1 MVSYSAEDFVAALSS
16 EEGLS
21 LPTPPVIQTGLVDPN
36 VRDGETIRFAAGMQ
50 CSNWIEVPVGII
62 DKVDYLGNQ
71 PCGQHEYPY
80 VRLHLQPTT
89 DEGRVLASLLQSGT
103 TLEPTPPVP
112 MAPVPVSSMSS
123 YEAPPTSSYEAP
135 PMGTYEALP
144 MSSYEAPPMS
154 SYEAALIDELPRG
167 GDAPDARPG
176 LDTPG
181 PISGCK

>member
-1 MVSYSAEDFVAALSS
+1 M
-16 EEGLS
+16 
-21 LPTPPVIQTGLVDPN
+21 
-36 VRDGETIRFAAGMQ
+36 RDGETIRFAAGMQ
-50 CSNWIEVPVGII
+50 CSNWVEVPVGII

-112 MAPVPVSSMSS
+112 MAPVPVLS
-123 YEAPPTSSYEAP
+123 
-135 PMGTYEALP
+135 

-154 SYEAALIDELPRG
+154 SYEAAALIDELPRG

>member
-80 VRLHLQPTT
+80 VRLHLQPTS

-123 YEAPPTSSYEAP
+123 YEAPMSAYEAP
-135 PMGTYEALP
+135 PMGTYEAPP
-144 MSSYEAPPMS
+144 MSSYEA
-154 SYEAALIDELPRG
+154 AALIDELPRG

>member
-21 LPTPPVIQTGLVDPN
+21 LPTPPVIQTGLVDPD
-36 VRDGETIRFAAGMQ
+36 VRDGETIRFAVGMQ

-71 PCGQHEYPY
+71 PCGQHEYPH
-80 VRLHLQPTT
+80 VRLYLQPTS

-103 TLEPTPPVP
+103 TLEPATPITA
-112 MAPVPVSSMSS
+112 APYLGS
-123 YEAPPTSSYEAP
+123 
-135 PMGTYEALP
+135 P

-154 SYEAALIDELPRG
+154 AYEAPMSAYEAPMNSYEAPPMSDE
-167 GDAPDARPG
+167 DAPYARPG

>member
-21 LPTPPVIQTGLVDPN
+21 LPTPPVSQTGLVDPD
-36 VRDGETIRFAAGMQ
+36 VRDGETIRFAVGMQ

-80 VRLHLQPTT
+80 VRLYLKPTSN
-89 DEGRVLASLLQSGT
+89 EGRALASLLQPGT
-103 TLEPTPPVP
+103 TPEPTMPVP
-112 MAPVPVSSMSS
+112 MAPVPV
-123 YEAPPTSSYEAP
+123 P
-135 PMGTYEALP
+135 P
-144 MSSYEAPPMS
+144 MSSYEAPMS
-154 SYEAALIDELPRG
+154 SYEAPVSSYEAPVSSYEAAVIDELPSG

>member
-1 MVSYSAEDFVAALSS
+1 MVSYSAEDFIAALSS

-50 CSNWIEVPVGII
+50 CSNWIEVPLGII

-80 VRLHLQPTT
+80 VRLHLQPTS
-89 DEGRVLASLLQSGT
+89 DEGRVFARLLQSGT

-112 MAPVPVSSMSS
+112 IAPVPVSSMSF
-123 YEAPPTSSYEAP
+123 YEAP
-135 PMGTYEALP
+135 PMGTYEAPP
-144 MSSYEAPPMS
+144 MGTYEAPISSYEA
-154 SYEAALIDELPRG
+154 AALIDELPRG

>member
-80 VRLHLQPTT
+80 VRLHLQPTS

-123 YEAPPTSSYEAP
+123 YEASTSSYEAP
-135 PMGTYEALP
+135 LG
-144 MSSYEAPPMS
+144 SYGAPPMS
-154 SYEAALIDELPRG
+154 SYEAAALIDDLPSG